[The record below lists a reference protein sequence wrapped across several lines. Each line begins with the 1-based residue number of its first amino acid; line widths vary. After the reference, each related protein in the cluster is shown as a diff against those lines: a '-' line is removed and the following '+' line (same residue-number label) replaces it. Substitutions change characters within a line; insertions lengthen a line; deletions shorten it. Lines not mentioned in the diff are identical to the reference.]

1 MSSLFFRDEDIIITG
16 VRLFLLFFLFFA
28 FLSLGKK
35 DQKRRRRVMSDEDE
49 DERERK
55 ECVVVMNDLTFFNKK
70 INF

>member
-35 DQKRRRRVMSDEDE
+35 DQKRRRRVMSDG

-55 ECVVVMNDLTFFNKK
+55 EQSVVVNDLTFFQQEN
-70 INF
+70 